1 MGVRS
6 GQELQLSGM
15 RWRQGRGHNV
25 AGQPRLVWPPFTL
38 IILSYIIILLLET
51 VYCQKIG
58 INSWVIGKNRIC
70 EVTVTMTFDLR
81 PPICTRLIFVSKW
94 KRVPKFK
101 KLPQGV
107 LKISRW
113 QKWVR
118 PVCICIQIGGWT
130 SWKYYASG
138 RGYRP
143 LGCVTKHPY
152 TVCRRGIKAAQNER
166 KALVAI
172 VVSVLPTDKCI
183 STAAH
188 ICRSPFLL

>member
-1 MGVRS
+1 
-6 GQELQLSGM
+6 
-15 RWRQGRGHNV
+15 
-25 AGQPRLVWPPFTL
+25 
-38 IILSYIIILLLET
+38 
-51 VYCQKIG
+51 
-58 INSWVIGKNRIC
+58 
-70 EVTVTMTFDLR
+70 MTFDLR

-143 LGCVTKHPY
+143 LRCVTKHPY

-166 KALVAI
+166 KPLVAI

-188 ICRSPFLL
+188 ICRSPFLLQLSPLIHCPLSISMTNKMPLNSMTHYSEGSF